1 MKIRKKRQ
9 RDIQRRSMQ
18 KSSEYRHIC
27 SPDPVSDLCRT
38 GAGALLYAGHH
49 RMADRTACQSTG
61 PFSGTASSH
70 CEKAQFLWDHLRRYL
85 ADRAGLLLCRSLDL
99 EEAGTLIGR
108 LPYYYQALVQG
119 LERIAENLQSVADR
133 ISPEMRGKIADLT
146 EHFTGSLG
154 QLVGSLGGSTV
165 GAAGNMAR
173 NIPSILISFI
183 FSLLFAYFFIAQRER
198 LHRIGK
204 KLMPEKT
211 GEQLNMVWA
220 NMKYA
225 VGGYF
230 RAQFKIMGVVALILA
245 AGLLFMRI
253 EYAVLWA
260 ALIALLDFL
269 PMLGTGTVLLPWA
282 AFCALSDALPRA
294 AGLLVL
300 YVVTQ
305 LTRQLI
311 QPKMVGD
318 SIGVDTLTTLFLLF
332 VGYRLAGILGMIIA
346 VPVGL
351 IVIQFY
357 EAGAFEE
364 VTENIR
370 ELVSSIEE
378 WRHKEE
384 SEERY
389 RSCSIT

>member
-1 MKIRKKRQ
+1 MKEDQEFRRVCKNLLNIGIFAAEVLFLIFAGPLLVRFFLPVIIGWLIAQMANPLVHFLERHLHIVRKH
-9 RDIQRRSMQ
+9 
-18 KSSEYRHIC
+18 SSFGIIF
-27 SPDPVSDLCRT
+27 
-38 GAGALLYAGHH
+38 GAIGLIVLACYYAVQWLS
-49 RMADRTACQSTG
+49 R
-61 PFSGTASSH
+61 
-70 CEKAQFLWDHLRRYL
+70 
-85 ADRAGLLLCRSLDL
+85 
-99 EEAGTLIGR
+99 EAGELAGR

-119 LERIAENLQSVADR
+119 LDRIAENLQSVSTR
-133 ISPEMRGKIADLT
+133 MPPEMRERIAGLT
-146 EHFTGSLG
+146 DQLTGSLG
-154 QLVGSLGGSTV
+154 RLIGGLGGGTV
-165 GAAGNMAR
+165 EAAGNMAK
-173 NIPSILISFI
+173 NIPSLLISFI

-198 LHRIGK
+198 IHRIGRR
-204 KLMPEKT
+204 LIPEKT
-211 GEQLNMVWA
+211 LGELRMVWD

-245 AGLLFMRI
+245 AGLLFLRI

-300 YVVTQ
+300 YGVSQ

-332 VGYRLAGILGMIIA
+332 TGYRISGLLGMIIA
-346 VPVGL
+346 VPAGL

-357 EAGAFEE
+357 EAGAFEH
-364 VTENIR
+364 VIQNVR
-370 ELVSSIEE
+370 ELMETIGH
-378 WRHKEE
+378 WRNKGP
-384 SEERY
+384 S
-389 RSCSIT
+389 

>member
-1 MKIRKKRQ
+1 
-9 RDIQRRSMQ
+9 
-18 KSSEYRHIC
+18 
-27 SPDPVSDLCRT
+27 
-38 GAGALLYAGHH
+38 
-49 RMADRTACQSTG
+49 MA
-61 PFSGTASSH
+61 
-70 CEKAQFLWDHLRRYL
+70 K
-85 ADRAGLLLCRSLDL
+85 
-99 EEAGTLIGR
+99 
-108 LPYYYQALVQG
+108 
-119 LERIAENLQSVADR
+119 
-133 ISPEMRGKIADLT
+133 
-146 EHFTGSLG
+146 
-154 QLVGSLGGSTV
+154 
-165 GAAGNMAR
+165 
-173 NIPSILISFI
+173 NIPSLLISFI

-198 LHRIGK
+198 IHRIGRR
-204 KLMPEKT
+204 LIPEKT
-211 GEQLNMVWA
+211 LGELRMVWD

-245 AGLLFMRI
+245 AGLGFLRI

-300 YVVTQ
+300 YGVSQ

-332 VGYRLAGILGMIIA
+332 TGYRISGLLGMIIA
-346 VPVGL
+346 VPAGL

-357 EAGAFEE
+357 EAGAFEH
-364 VTENIR
+364 VIQNVR
-370 ELVSSIEE
+370 ELMETIGH
-378 WRHKEE
+378 WRNKGP
-384 SEERY
+384 S
-389 RSCSIT
+389 

>member
-1 MKIRKKRQ
+1 MIEDQENRNG
-9 RDIQRRSMQ
+9 
-18 KSSEYRHIC
+18 KSSEAGRIGKNLLNIGIFAAEVLFLILVGPALVHFFMPVIIGWLIAQLANPLVHFLERHLHIVRKH
-27 SPDPVSDLCRT
+27 SSFGIIF
-38 GAGALLYAGHH
+38 GAISLIVLVCYYAG
-49 RMADRTACQSTG
+49 
-61 PFSGTASSH
+61 
-70 CEKAQFLWDHLRRYL
+70 LWLWR
-85 ADRAGLLLCRSLDL
+85 
-99 EEAGTLIGR
+99 EAGELTSR
-108 LPYYYQALVQG
+108 LPYYYRALVQG
-119 LERIAENLQSVADR
+119 LDRIAENLQSVATR
-133 ISPEMRGKIADLT
+133 MSPEMREKIADFT
-146 EHFTGSLG
+146 DHFTDFLG
-154 QLVGSLGGSTV
+154 QLVGSLGGGTV
-165 GAAGNMAR
+165 EAAGNMAK
-173 NIPSILISFI
+173 NIPSLLISFI

-198 LHRIGK
+198 VHRI
-204 KLMPEKT
+204 LRSLIPEKT
-211 GEQLNMVWA
+211 RGELRMVWD

-230 RAQFKIMGVVALILA
+230 RAQFKIMGVVAVILA

-294 AGLLVL
+294 AGLLIL
-300 YVVTQ
+300 YAVTQ

-332 VGYRLAGILGMIIA
+332 IGYRISGILGMILA

-357 EAGAFEE
+357 EAGAFEHIIRN
-364 VTENIR
+364 VR
-370 ELVSSIEE
+370 ELASAIERL
-378 WRHKEE
+378 RHEGE
-384 SEERY
+384 D
-389 RSCSIT
+389 